1 MCFVMLL
8 ILLKVMEQHHISLP
22 VTRRNE
28 MLYWVGTVEDR
39 CRTDLTEDARVR
51 KKEKTKVRARNQRLT
66 KYVGFASPFFD
77 HLVPYL
83 ITMSVKPLPSGM
95 GI

>member
-1 MCFVMLL
+1 MCPAMLL

-39 CRTDLTEDARVR
+39 CRTDLTEYARVR

-66 KYVGFASPFFD
+66 KCLGFSSHGNRTKKSF
-77 HLVPYL
+77 LWR
-83 ITMSVKPLPSGM
+83 KSGTD
-95 GI
+95 

>member
-1 MCFVMLL
+1 
-8 ILLKVMEQHHISLP
+8 
-22 VTRRNE
+22 

-83 ITMSVKPLPSGM
+83 I
-95 GI
+95 